1 MARRRVA
8 RWVSLV
14 AGLLAASALVT
25 ACSGTGYNYVKSSD
39 FHTYFKVPDRRK
51 LYDEKQVIDVTA
63 TDISEKQRDFI
74 LENSWRTMFDASTKP
89 SLGHVLSYRAKSPTG
104 YAVVT
109 PLSSEDSL
117 KANDDFLLN
126 YFVDVNTALNEQR
139 LTTIK
144 GEPVNLDGGFHGV
157 HLVAKL
163 VVEDTDA
170 STVHEG
176 AAIVFDQL
184 VLLDQQ
190 HRHIYAV
197 IIGCSAQCY
206 DDNQEKIDSVIASWT
221 VKDS

>member
-1 MARRRVA
+1 MAHGRVA
-8 RWVSLV
+8 HVARVVACVVGTSL
-14 AGLLAASALVT
+14 LIS

-39 FHTYFKVPDRRK
+39 FHTYFKVPDRWK

-117 KANDDFLLN
+117 DANDDFLIN

-144 GEPVNLDGGFHGV
+144 GEPINLDGGFHGV
-157 HLVAKL
+157 RLVAKL
-163 VVEDTDA
+163 VVSETDA

-176 AAIVFDQL
+176 PAIVFDQL

-190 HRHIYAV
+190 HKHIYAV

-206 DDNQEKIDSVIASWT
+206 DDNQGKIDSVIASWT